1 MMNLITL
8 LGRHYPEQSPKT
20 WKKKFPITGTEIIIT
35 FSPEATMVGCGEKNF
50 QLLKPQILPKM
61 YSEEANT

>member
-1 MMNLITL
+1 M
-8 LGRHYPEQSPKT
+8 E
-20 WKKKFPITGTEIIIT
+20 KKFPITGTEIIIT